1 MYETLVLGIIGG
13 TVLLGIAVYNWLLP
27 HARKFLNYIKK
38 RNQFYDDWYGEQARP
53 GVPARQGVMER
64 LLNHEESLSVLMVRT
79 EELCTNSGESIKDK
93 VNRLDTQVSELSVK
107 VDNIT
112 NILLNK

>member
-1 MYETLVLGIIGG
+1 MYEAIVLTAFGG
-13 TVLLGIAVYNWLLP
+13 TVFLGIAIYNWLAP
-27 HARKFLNYIKK
+27 HVRRIASNLR
-38 RNQFYDDWYGEQARP
+38 RRSQFYDDWYGQEGRP
-53 GVPARQGVMER
+53 GVPAREGVMVR

-93 VNRLDTQVSELSVK
+93 INRLDTQVDELSYK

-112 NILLNK
+112 NLLLNK

>member
-1 MYETLVLGIIGG
+1 MYEAVVLTAVGG
-13 TVLLGIAVYNWLLP
+13 TILLLIAVYNWLVP
-27 HARKFLNYIKK
+27 HVK
-38 RNQFYDDWYGEQARP
+38 RLVNNLRRRSQFYDDWYGEEARP

-93 VNRLDTQVSELSVK
+93 INRLDTQVDELSYK

-112 NILLNK
+112 NLLLNK

>member
-1 MYETLVLGIIGG
+1 MYEAIVLTAVGG
-13 TVLLGIAVYNWLLP
+13 TILLLIAVYNWAAP
-27 HARKFLNYIKK
+27 HVRRLIRSLK
-38 RNQFYDDWYGEQARP
+38 RRGQFYEDWYGEPSRP

-93 VNRLDTQVSELSVK
+93 VNRLDTHVSELSVK
-107 VDNIT
+107 VDRIT
-112 NILLNK
+112 DILLHK

>member
-1 MYETLVLGIIGG
+1 MYEGVVLTVVGG
-13 TVLLGIAVYNWLLP
+13 TILLLIAIYNWVLP
-27 HARKFLNYIKK
+27 HFK
-38 RNQFYDDWYGEQARP
+38 RLVANLRRRSQFYDDWYGEEGRP
-53 GVPARQGVMER
+53 GVPAREGVMVR
-64 LLNHEESLSVLMVRT
+64 LLNHEESLSILMVRT

-112 NILLNK
+112 DILLNK